1 MVDTAL
7 PPTASDGAAAAPR
20 SKRKSRNAGASKA
33 APRNPQAAVSTE
45 PAKAA
50 PDTPNPLADPIGP
63 RLRDRRK
70 DLKLSQT
77 KLANMVGISISY
89 LNLIEHSK
97 RPIGG
102 SLLNRLAEALQIDTD
117 ELTGANNA
125 RLIQDLSEAIL
136 DPALL
141 DIQLSQDRVHEFV
154 NIHPKWAKALVNL
167 HRAYTGRLTQVEDLS
182 ARLSQDPWVAET
194 GQQIVS
200 HITTVRSIADILQDV
215 EDLERQERQTF
226 TQRLSE
232 TSKQLGENTKI
243 FLDQIFK
250 DQEHDWQSLTPEEQV
265 DDFIIDNRNHF
276 PELEDVAADLHAR
289 LLSKREHVSTGL
301 SLALEERHN
310 IRFEIQHGE
319 TKDSFL
325 LQKGYRYLPAEKRLI
340 VRDMLP
346 EASQRFLMARVLA
359 EREARDAIHAVLAQA
374 PHPFAG
380 DGLERGFAALA
391 GYTAS
396 AVLFPYEAFLS
407 TAQKERYDLD
417 LLVQRFGGSFE
428 QICHR
433 LTTLRR
439 PSAEGIPFSFLRS
452 DMAGNS
458 SKRFSVQGLRMP
470 RQGAACPL
478 WALYQAFRT
487 PGELMVQLANFPNN
501 SRFLFLARTVTKQ
514 SSAYRAPQQ
523 TFSIMIGC
531 DLVYADQT
539 VYGDGLDLTGRGVTT
554 PVGSTCRL
562 CPRQGCPQRA
572 HASLL

>member
-1 MVDTAL
+1 MPDRST
-7 PPTASDGAAAAPR
+7 PKTSNTAAAERLPMHSSGVAE
-20 SKRKSRNAGASKA
+20 AS
-33 APRNPQAAVSTE
+33 
-45 PAKAA
+45 
-50 PDTPNPLADPIGP
+50 PLTDPIGP

-77 KLANMVGISISY
+77 KLAKMVGISISY

-125 RLIQDLSEAIL
+125 RLIHDLSEAIL

-154 NIHPKWAKALVNL
+154 NLHPKWAKALVNL
-167 HRAYTGRLTQVEDLS
+167 HRAYTGRLAQVEDLS

-215 EDLERQERQTF
+215 DDLAPDERNAF
-226 TQRLSE
+226 TERLSN
-232 TSKQLGENTKI
+232 TAKHLGDNTKI
-243 FLDQIFK
+243 FLDQIFR

-276 PELEDVAADLHAR
+276 PLLEEVAGDIHAR
-289 LLSKREHVSTGL
+289 LLSQREHVSTGL
-301 SLALEERHN
+301 SLALEQRHR
-310 IRFEIQHGE
+310 IHFEIQHGPTE
-319 TKDSFL
+319 DNYL
-325 LQKGYRYLPAEKRLI
+325 LQRGYRYDAKNKRLI

-359 EREARDAIHAVLAQA
+359 EQEAREAITDVLSTA

-380 DGLERGFAALA
+380 DGFERGFTALA
-391 GYTAS
+391 AYVAS
-396 AVLFPYEAFLS
+396 AVLFPYEAYLAA
-407 TAQKERYDLD
+407 AQQDRYDLD
-417 LLVQRFGGSFE
+417 LLAQRFGGSFE

-439 PSAEGIPFSFLRS
+439 PGSEGIPFSFLRS

-487 PGELMVQLANFPNN
+487 PGELMVQLAKFPNN
-501 SRFLFLARTVTKQ
+501 SRFLFLARTATKQ

-523 TFSIMIGC
+523 TYSIMIGC

>member
-1 MVDTAL
+1 MADRTS
-7 PPTASDGAAAAPR
+7 PPIASSVPPKDAPTQ
-20 SKRKSRNAGASKA
+20 SNAVAEVA
-33 APRNPQAAVSTE
+33 
-45 PAKAA
+45 
-50 PDTPNPLADPIGP
+50 PLADPIGP

-77 KLANMVGISISY
+77 KLAKMVGISISY

-125 RLIQDLSEAIL
+125 RLIHDLSEAIL

-154 NIHPKWAKALVNL
+154 NLHPKWAKALVNL
-167 HRAYTGRLTQVEDLS
+167 HRAYTGRLAQVEDLS

-215 EDLERQERQTF
+215 DDLEPEERSTF
-226 TQRLSE
+226 TQRLST
-232 TSKQLGENTKI
+232 TSKQLGENAKV
-243 FLDQIFK
+243 FLDQIFR

-276 PELEDVAADLHAR
+276 PLLEEVADDIHAR
-289 LLSKREHVSTGL
+289 LLSQREHVSTGL
-301 SLALEERHN
+301 SLALEQRHK
-310 IRFEIQHGE
+310 IRFEIQHGASE
-319 TKDSFL
+319 DTHL
-325 LQKGYRYLPAEKRLI
+325 LRSGYRYDAENKRLI
-340 VRDMLP
+340 VRDLLP

-359 EREARDAIHAVLAQA
+359 EHEASEAITQVLKTA

-380 DGLERGFAALA
+380 DGFERGFVALA
-391 GYTAS
+391 AYVAS
-396 AVLFPYEAFLS
+396 AVLFPYEAYLDA
-407 TAQKERYDLD
+407 AQQDRYDLD
-417 LLVQRFGGSFE
+417 LLAQRFGGSFE

-439 PSAEGIPFSFLRS
+439 PGSEGIPFSFLRT

-487 PGELMVQLANFPNN
+487 PGELMVQLAKFPNN
-501 SRFLFLARTVTKQ
+501 SRFLFLARTATKQ

-523 TFSIMIGC
+523 TYSIMIGC